1 MAKIIGYDAT
11 GYEVLTRAVSELLNQ
26 YPGLDQRIITFE
38 ELDATSGICFSADNG
53 ALIVSETKYVTDRVK
68 QTCQYP
74 FFVVYRTAATRAPQK
89 IKVQTFLDTLGKW
102 LCGEVAVIGDD
113 EYRLTTL
120 PDLAGDRKITNITRN
135 NSYGVEP
142 TDKGVQDWLLPVTIE
157 YTYEY
162 DRKDKPWA
170 N

>member
-1 MAKIIGYDAT
+1 M
-11 GYEVLTRAVSELLNQ
+11 
-26 YPGLDQRIITFE
+26 
-38 ELDATSGICFSADNG
+38 
-53 ALIVSETKYVTDRVK
+53 
-68 QTCQYP
+68 
-74 FFVVYRTAATRAPQK
+74 
-89 IKVQTFLDTLGKW
+89 QTFLDTLGKW
-102 LCGEVAVIGDD
+102 LCGEVAVIGDN

-135 NSYGVEP
+135 SSYGVEP